1 MMETRSI
8 GRERRQGSEETL
20 LSLGDS
26 RVPTVA
32 PVGELARSSEE
43 RLLRP
48 TVATAPPFPTVVP
61 TATTAAALANV
72 KRKAEGGKDKGESE
86 GGRRKKERGGRM
98 PCGSHNIFGV
108 NDI

>member
-8 GRERRQGSEETL
+8 DREGGEDRGALSPRR
-20 LSLGDS
+20 D